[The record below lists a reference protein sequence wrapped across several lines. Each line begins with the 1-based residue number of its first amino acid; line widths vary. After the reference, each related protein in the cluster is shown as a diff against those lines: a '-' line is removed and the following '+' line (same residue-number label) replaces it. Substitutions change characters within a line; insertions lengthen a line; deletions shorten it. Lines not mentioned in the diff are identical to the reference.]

1 MTKKI
6 GVMSAMNKR
15 HQKLRNFVKTSLL
28 GGLGVIFPAALLLI
42 VFSWVF
48 QWVGG
53 IIEPLTRVIVA
64 KSNMQAVLAN
74 ILVITAIISA
84 CFFIGIFVK
93 TRVGSFIHVK
103 VEKLLGRLIPGY
115 RLTAQTFQQLFGER
129 SSTYSAVAL
138 VKPFGNDTLMTG
150 FITDEH
156 PDGSCSVFV
165 PTGPNPTSG
174 NIFHLQSSA
183 VYRIDVPVEE
193 AMKSVIACG
202 AGSKVLLQS
211 CQEPNGTETKE
222 AKQS

>member
-1 MTKKI
+1 
-6 GVMSAMNKR
+6 MNR
-15 HQKLRNFVKTSLL
+15 AYQKLKNFIKTSLL

-53 IIEPLTRVIVA
+53 IIEPLTQIIVA
-64 KSNMQAVLAN
+64 KSNMQEILAST
-74 ILVITAIISA
+74 LVIGAILAA

-93 TRVGSFIHVK
+93 TRIGHYIRTLL
-103 VEKLLGRLIPGY
+103 EKWLGRWIPGY
-115 RLTAQTFQQLFGER
+115 KFSTKTFQQFFGEQ
-129 SSTYSAVAL
+129 STTYSAVAL

-174 NIFHLQSSA
+174 NIFHLPSSS
-183 VYRIDVPVEE
+183 VYRINVPVEE

-202 AGSKVLLQS
+202 ADSKILMQS
-211 CQEPNGTETKE
+211 CQELNGVKIKETK
-222 AKQS
+222 QQ

>member
-1 MTKKI
+1 
-6 GVMSAMNKR
+6 MNR
-15 HQKLRNFVKTSLL
+15 RYLKLKNFIKTSLL
-28 GGLGVIFPAALLLI
+28 GGLGVIFPAALLLF

-53 IIEPLTRVIVA
+53 IIEPLTRIIVD
-64 KSNMQAVLAN
+64 KSHIQEIFAN
-74 ILVITAIISA
+74 ILVIVAIIAA

-93 TRVGSFIHVK
+93 TSVGSYIHTLA
-103 VEKLLGRLIPGY
+103 EKLLGKWIPGY
-115 RLTAQTFQQLFGER
+115 KFSTKTFQQFFGENSTVY
-129 SSTYSAVAL
+129 SSVAL

-174 NIFHLQSSA
+174 NIFHLPSESVFRA
-183 VYRIDVPVEE
+183 DVPVEE

-202 AGSKVLLQS
+202 AGSKVLMQNCKGLS
-211 CQEPNGTETKE
+211 KTD
-222 AKQS
+222 A